1 MVPSGYLRDPDVQL
15 MLRVREDDQSAYAQ
29 LVENYKDRLI
39 GVFTNMFGDHALA
52 EDLSQDV
59 LLRIWRARQGYEPT
73 AKFSTWVFQI
83 ANNLASNARRTKGR
97 KKEHQFPEGT
107 AGSQPL
113 RLGEQ
118 AVPDKSGLM
127 PTRQMDKAELCER
140 VQSALEALNERQR
153 MALLLH
159 RFEEMSYADIGAVMD
174 LTPQAVKSLL
184 SRARDSLRVALEP
197 YVD

>member
-15 MLRVREDDQSAYAQ
+15 MLRVREGDEAAYSH
-29 LVENYKDRLI
+29 LVDGYKDRLI

-52 EDLSQDV
+52 EDLTQDV
-59 LLRIWRARQGYEPT
+59 MLRIWRARQGYEPT

-97 KKEHQFPEGT
+97 KKEHQFPEGL
-107 AGSQPL
+107 AGSQAV
-113 RLGEQ
+113 RMGEQ

-127 PTRQMDKAELCER
+127 PARQADRAELCER
-140 VQSALEALNERQR
+140 VQSALESLNERQR

-184 SRARDSLRVALEP
+184 SRARDSLRIALES
-197 YVD
+197 YIE